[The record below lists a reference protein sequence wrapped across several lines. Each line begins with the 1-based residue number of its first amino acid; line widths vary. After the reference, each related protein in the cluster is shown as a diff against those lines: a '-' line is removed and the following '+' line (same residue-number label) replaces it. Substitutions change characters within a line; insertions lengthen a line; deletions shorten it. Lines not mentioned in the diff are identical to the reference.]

1 VENLRHID
9 ITWHHDAR
17 DDPYRLVSETGAD
30 GFEKRKLEF
39 FHGRQVSYASELTAS
54 DTTMLSVGK
63 ILALEDLIARAE
75 FSGEAI
81 TRGQFELLW
90 NQYVPDDT

>member
-1 VENLRHID
+1 VGNLRYID
-9 ITWHHDAR
+9 ITWHHDAKDEPR
-17 DDPYRLVSETGAD
+17 RLVSEIGAD

-39 FHGRQVSYASELTAS
+39 FHDGQVSYASELMSS

-63 ILALEDLIARAE
+63 IPELEDLLARAE

-81 TRGQFELLW
+81 NREQFELLW
-90 NQYVPDDT
+90 KKYGPHEI

>member
-1 VENLRHID
+1 LRYID
-9 ITWHHDAR
+9 ITWHHDAP
-17 DDPYRLVSETGAD
+17 DEPCRLVSEIGAD

-39 FHGRQVSYASELTAS
+39 FDDGRVSYASELMSS

-63 ILALEDLIARAE
+63 IPELEDLLARAE

-81 TRGQFELLW
+81 TREQFELLW
-90 NQYVPDDT
+90 KQYGPDDI